1 MSIVEPGSD
10 PPFVVV
16 GHVSRPH
23 GTKGEF
29 FIWSLTDR
37 PDSTFVPGVRMR
49 VADASGQEPDPL
61 FPPLE
66 VEEARSYRKGFL
78 VRFLGVDDRTR
89 GELLRDRYL
98 LRPFR
103 ETEPLDEG
111 EIFYHQLLG
120 LTAFTVDGE
129 EIGRVLEVYALR
141 PVDLLEV
148 ARGQDDSVLIPFTRE
163 IVVEWDVEEGRL
175 VVDPPEGL
183 LEL

>member
-1 MSIVEPGSD
+1 MDGNPED

-16 GHVSRPH
+16 GHVTRPH

-37 PDSTFVPGVRMR
+37 PESTFVPGIRIR

-66 VEEARSYRKGFL
+66 VEEARPFRKGYL
-78 VRFLGVDDRTR
+78 VRFLGVEDRTR
-89 GELLRDRYL
+89 GEILRGRYL
-98 LRPFR
+98 LRSFE

-111 EIFYHQLLG
+111 ELFYHQLLG
-120 LTAFTVDGE
+120 LTVHTPDGSE
-129 EIGRVLEVYALR
+129 VGRVLEVYDLR

-148 ARGQDDSVLIPFTRE
+148 SRGRDDSILIPFTRE
-163 IVVEWDVEEGRL
+163 IVVEWDLEKGRL
-175 VVDPPEGL
+175 VVNPPEGL
-183 LEL
+183 LDL

>member
-1 MSIVEPGSD
+1 MSAVEPRSD

-29 FIWSLTDR
+29 FVWPLTDH
-37 PDSTFVPGVRMR
+37 PDSTFVPGVRLH
-49 VADASGQEPDPL
+49 VADASGEQPDPV
-61 FPPLE
+61 FPLLE

-78 VRFLGVDDRTR
+78 LRFVGVDDRTR
-89 GELLRDRYL
+89 GEVLRDRYL
-98 LRPFR
+98 LRPFH
-103 ETEPLDEG
+103 ETEPLEDG

-120 LTAFTVDGE
+120 LMVSTLDGDE
-129 EIGRVLEVYALR
+129 VGRVLEVYALR

-183 LEL
+183 LDL